1 VKMSDD
7 EKVRYITIP
16 SDNFVANTA
25 SIISE
30 IFRAPTTSSVIT
42 TSVGYAASSFGLRD
56 VGEAAR
62 QRRQRRQPQEPRE
75 FALSPIFKLV
85 FLTVAV
91 LTLLMFVAQLILA
104 VTMAT
109 PSQQTV
115 FNLMGLAW
123 PAGFGALIGFLG
135 GKQLT

>member
-1 VKMSDD
+1 MSDD

-42 TSVGYAASSFGLRD
+42 TGVGYAASSFGLRD
-56 VGEAAR
+56 VGEAA
-62 QRRQRRQPQEPRE
+62 RQRRQPQEPRE

-85 FLTVAV
+85 FLAVAV

-109 PSQQTV
+109 PSEQTV
-115 FNLMGLAW
+115 FNLLGASW
-123 PAGFGALIGFLG
+123 QGGFGGLIGLLG